1 MTKNQNRKGTMVTLF
16 LKAFL
21 SLIHTK
27 MLAKLSL
34 ARTSYAV
41 ADLSLSVD
49 ITSDYQLQKKLIKIV
64 LTNTPFAVTCGLLL
78 CESRFILFILFECS
92 CLILALP
99 FTTSIPRVQILLK

>member
-1 MTKNQNRKGTMVTLF
+1 MTKNQNRKGTMVTL

-49 ITSDYQLQKKLIKIV
+49 ITSDYQLQKIDQNCI
-64 LTNTPFAVTCGLLL
+64 N
-78 CESRFILFILFECS
+78 
-92 CLILALP
+92 
-99 FTTSIPRVQILLK
+99 